1 MANFSLSCYPDR
13 LDYIDQI
20 LLFTKESIFSK
31 NTVDLHSKQS
41 ETNVLNL
48 LLAPAQTWDV
58 LTLITTLKYYQPLLA
73 MQPYT
78 TRKSVALAILENIL
92 NKETKLD
99 QPEQV
104 YQLLEICN
112 VLIKEESTNTTISV
126 TQQYYGDEDDR
137 DEKGWVARLIHL
149 FYSDDE
155 DVQFLV
161 SYIKKKKKKVMLM

>member
-1 MANFSLSCYPDR
+1 M
-13 LDYIDQI
+13 DQI

-31 NTVDLHSKQS
+31 NTADLHSKQS

-58 LTLITTLKYYQPLLA
+58 LILITTLKYFQPLLA
-73 MQPYT
+73 IQPYN
-78 TRKSVALAILENIL
+78 TRRSVALAILENVL
-92 NKETKLD
+92 SKETKLD

-104 YQLLEICN
+104 YQLLEICH
-112 VLIKEESTNTTISV
+112 VLIKEESTSHTISIP
-126 TQQYYGDEDDR
+126 QQYYGDDDDR
-137 DEKGWVARLIHL
+137 DEKCWVARLVHL

-161 SYIKKKKKKVMLM
+161 CQFIYLYI